1 MDKINNLL
9 QQVTIIQKKYDEI
22 AKITGENFNIFS
34 IMRAESD
41 EVRTHSRIIAEFL
54 NPKGKHSQGSVFLK
68 LFFDEIES
76 LEVLKASFDFENA
89 QVFVEEHIGTI
100 DKDYSEGGFIDIV
113 IKDSKYQVVI
123 ENKINAGDQKGQLLR
138 YKNCYPDCELI
149 YLTLNGKEPS
159 SFSYKLGNGKDLK
172 LEEIILIS
180 YKNNIKNWI
189 EKCLEKTHSLPIIRE
204 TLLQYIYLIKKLT
217 NQSTNKKMSTEIQD
231 LILVNFSAAEQI
243 VKDFDN
249 VKHKICGSIR
259 ADIINKLK
267 AKLIDKYD
275 ITDKGSNVGDKNSK
289 IWIELQKYKGNC
301 VLFGIEPF
309 SGNGNNSKELFY
321 GIIDLEAKNRIVFEK
336 YVEFQ
341 KSGWWREIKYFQDF
355 ENFKVDFSDA
365 NFISFL
371 GKNKDKKDELVS
383 VLSQQ
388 IINYIESREDDLI
401 KIHEE
406 ITGITNN

>member
-34 IMRAESD
+34 VMRAESD

-54 NPKGKHSQGSVFLK
+54 NPKGKHAQGSVFLK
-68 LFFDEIES
+68 LFFDKIDS
-76 LEVLKASFDFENA
+76 LVAIKESFDFENT
-89 QVFVEEHIGTI
+89 QVIVEEHIGTI
-100 DKDYSEGGFIDIV
+100 DKEYSEGGFIDIV
-113 IKDSKYQVVI
+113 IKDSKYQIVI
-123 ENKINAGDQKGQLLR
+123 ENKIYAGDQKGQLLR
-138 YKNCYPDCELI
+138 YKNSYPDCVLI
-149 YLTLNGKEPS
+149 YLTLDGKEPS
-159 SFSYKLGNGKDLK
+159 SDSYKLGNDKDLN
-172 LEEIILIS
+172 LEEIFLMS
-180 YKNNIKNWI
+180 YKNDIKNWI
-189 EKCLEKTHSLPIIRE
+189 ENSLEKTHSLPIIRE
-204 TLLQYIYLIKKLT
+204 TLAQYLHLIKKLT
-217 NQSTNKKMSTEIQD
+217 NQSTNKKMSSEIQD
-231 LILVNFSAAEQI
+231 LILANFSAAEQI

-249 VKHKICGSIR
+249 VKYKICGGIR

-267 AKLIDKYD
+267 EKLKDKYD
-275 ITDKGSNVGDKNSK
+275 VSDQGSNVGDKNSK
-289 IWIELQKYKGNC
+289 IWIELQKYKGNS

-321 GIIDLEAKNRIVFEK
+321 GIIDLHAINKGVFEK
-336 YVEFQ
+336 YSEFQ

-355 ENFKVDFSDA
+355 ENFKIDFSDS

-383 VLSQQ
+383 VLAQQ
-388 IINYIESREDDLI
+388 IISYIEFRENDLI

-406 ITGITNN
+406 IRIIKNN